1 MKRTIGKDKDYR
13 KALLNNLIKSLS
25 IHKRI
30 KTTVKRGKQLKAV
43 MPKLTGGVV
52 KMVRLSERRGDGVM
66 QVLVTFEPKQAA
78 KAVVKT
84 NVLKDTVKQHENKSD
99 KRKSNKKKV
108 ASG

>member
-13 KALLNNLIKSLS
+13 KALLNNLIKSLI
-25 IHKRI
+25 IHKQI
-30 KTTVKRGKQLKAV
+30 KTTLKRGKQLKAV

-78 KAVVKT
+78 K
-84 NVLKDTVKQHENKSD
+84 TVKQHENKSN
-99 KRKSNKKKV
+99 KRKSNKEKV